1 MRGETLREW
10 RRFQGWDVPE
20 MARRMRMAAGD
31 TPLPSHDSVI
41 RMIRRWERG
50 TYEVSERY
58 ELLYA
63 AAFGVDPR
71 DLRAGPAHEVASTI
85 PEGDDDLVHRREF
98 GIAAFGLLATS
109 MVPKARIPGSVSAAH
124 VEVLQR
130 ATAQLWTRD
139 RQVGGTALLREA
151 AGHYAMARS
160 MLDNSRYSS
169 AVGLDLQAATAELA
183 ACAGFIAFDAA
194 RQQTARDLFTESV
207 LLAGSA
213 GAQLLVAHA
222 YALLALQC
230 SSLAASADRP
240 AGLAREAMR
249 FLDQAAA
256 AARSVASPRVHSLVS
271 MRRATAA
278 ALLGDESGVRVHI
291 SAARRELDR
300 GDHPADPGWAAFV
313 TPTEVTAHEAAARL
327 SLGQVGHAAE
337 LFRDV
342 ASDGALDSR
351 NRIFYRAQLARSLC
365 AAGDQTEG
373 VAEGLA
379 VLPALDGPVQSA
391 RTMNILR
398 SIRRL
403 TAPESEFA
411 VRFDAIAVA

>member
-1 MRGETLREW
+1 
-10 RRFQGWDVPE
+10 
-20 MARRMRMAAGD
+20 MAAGD

-63 AAFGVDPR
+63 AAVGVDPR
-71 DLRAGPAHEVASTI
+71 DLRAGPAHEVVSTTI
-85 PEGDDDLVHRREF
+85 PEGDDDPVHRREF
-98 GIAAFGLLATS
+98 GIAAFGLLAAGMAAKVS
-109 MVPKARIPGSVSAAH
+109 IPASVSAAQ
-124 VEVLQR
+124 VEDLRR
-130 ATAQLWTRD
+130 ATAQLWTGD
-139 RQVGGTALLREA
+139 REVGGTALLREA

-169 AVGLDLQAATAELA
+169 AVGLDLQAVTAELA

-213 GAQLLVAHA
+213 GTPLLVAHA

-230 SSLAASADRP
+230 SSLAASADGS
-240 AGLAREAMR
+240 AGLAREAIR

-256 AARSVASPRVHSLVS
+256 AARSVTSPRVHTLVS
-271 MRRATAA
+271 MRRATAS

-291 SAARRELDR
+291 AAARRELDR

-313 TPTEVTAHEAAARL
+313 THTEVTAHEATARL
-327 SLGQVGHAAE
+327 SLGQAGSAAE

-342 ASDGALDSR
+342 ASDDSLDSR
-351 NRIFYRAQLARSLC
+351 NQIFYRAQLARSLC
-365 AAGDQTEG
+365 LAGDYTEA

-398 SIRRL
+398 SVRRR
-403 TAPESEFA
+403 TAPDSEFA
-411 VRFDAIAVA
+411 VRFDATAVA

>member
-1 MRGETLREW
+1 MKGETLTEW
-10 RRFQGWDVPE
+10 RRFLGWDVPE
-20 MARRMRMAAGD
+20 MARRLRTAAGD
-31 TPLPSHDSVI
+31 APLPSHDSVI

-50 TYEVSERY
+50 TYGISERY

-63 AAFGVDPR
+63 AAFGVDLR
-71 DLRAGPAHEVASTI
+71 DLSAGPAYEVVSTT
-85 PEGDDDLVHRREF
+85 PEGDGGPVDRREF
-98 GIAAFGLLATS
+98 GIAAFGLLAAG
-109 MVPKARIPGSVSAAH
+109 VVAKARIPHSVSAEH
-124 VEVLQR
+124 VEVLR
-130 ATAQLWTRD
+130 HATAQLWTRD

-160 MLDNSRYSS
+160 MLDNSSYTS
-169 AVGLDLQAATAELA
+169 AVGLQLQVVTAELA

-207 LLAGSA
+207 LLADSA
-213 GAQLLVAHA
+213 GAPLLVAHA
-222 YALLALQC
+222 HALLALQC
-230 SSLAASADRP
+230 SSLAASADWP
-240 AGLAREAMR
+240 VGLAREAMR

-271 MRRATAA
+271 MRRATAS
-278 ALLGDESGVRVHI
+278 ALLGDEAGVGLHI
-291 SAARRELDR
+291 AAARRELDR

-313 TPTEVTAHEAAARL
+313 TPTEATAHEAAARL
-327 SLGQVGHAAE
+327 NLGQPGIAAD

-351 NRIFYRAQLARSLC
+351 NQIFYRVQLARSLC
-365 AAGDQTEG
+365 AAGDYSEA

-379 VLPALDGPVQSA
+379 VLPALDGPVRSA
-391 RTMNILR
+391 RTMNSLR
-398 SIRRL
+398 SIRRH
-403 TAPESEFA
+403 TAPDSEFA